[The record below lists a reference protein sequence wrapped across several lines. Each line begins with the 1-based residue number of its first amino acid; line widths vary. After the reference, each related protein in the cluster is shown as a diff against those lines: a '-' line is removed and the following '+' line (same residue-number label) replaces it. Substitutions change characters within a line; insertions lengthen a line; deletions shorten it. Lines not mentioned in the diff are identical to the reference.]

1 MADESQ
7 YRLRIPADL
16 KAKLEAAARESGRSM
31 NAQVLYTLQVALD
44 QEDEVQILQRDRD
57 EHEKRIA
64 DLERRMDDVFHM
76 SGWRDYPENDRG

>member
-31 NAQVLYTLQVALD
+31 NAQVLYTLQLALD
-44 QEDEVQILQRDRD
+44 QEDEVEILQRDRD
-57 EHEKRIA
+57 DHEKRIA
-64 DLERRMDDVFHM
+64 DLERRMADVFQM
-76 SGWRDYPENDRG
+76 SGWQDYPENDRG